1 MGHISALI
9 MEAELVS
16 EMVIYLN
23 NLMWLSE
30 WEEFTEYILKLVSL
44 QTLTHYHGY
53 YMFTT

>member
-1 MGHISALI
+1 

-30 WEEFTEYILKLVSL
+30 WEEFNEYILKLVLL
-44 QTLTHYHGY
+44 QTLTHHHGY